1 MKTFLKQL
9 ENYNMFKK
17 LIERLKRYFPS
28 KEISDDIHRKNRD
41 SLARIFIF
49 SFLFGVIFCVVKL
62 SGSSLTH
69 LSLFYYA
76 SYVFFGITGFI
87 LCKTKSG
94 KYTPTVFCLLSFSLI
109 FLYYARTVPFTKA
122 LVYFI
127 GFIVAVEILMNLNP
141 VVLSAGV
148 IVFEILVILMIY
160 YGKASVNFT
169 YKENSIL
176 NMIFLTAIII
186 YISFWKRRGIINKYE
201 TEKEIE
207 LEKQKSEELLLNVLP
222 QNIMEQLRSKGNVE
236 PEAFE
241 NTSVLFCQVVNY
253 VELSARLGPEKL
265 VNELND
271 VFSVFDDIAEKNS
284 CTRIKTMGEIYM
296 AVCGLPE
303 PDPHHAEHS
312 VSCAKDFVEYI
323 QKYNETSDVQLQVRA
338 GVSSGS
344 VIAGIVGIK
353 KYIYDIFGDTVNT
366 AYRMKDLS
374 SAMQVKVSPM
384 TYELVKD
391 DFEFVKQNPIEVK
404 GKGQMETY
412 NLDI

>member
-1 MKTFLKQL
+1 
-9 ENYNMFKK
+9 MFKK
-17 LIERLKRYFPS
+17 LVERLKRYFPS
-28 KEISDDIHRKNRD
+28 KEISDDIHRKNRE
-41 SLARIFIF
+41 SLTRIYIF
-49 SFLFGVIFCVVKL
+49 SFLFGVVFFILKL
-62 SGSSLTH
+62 TGCSITH
-69 LSLFYYA
+69 LNLSYYG
-76 SYVFFGITGFI
+76 SYIFFGTTGFI

-94 KYTPTVFCLLSFSLI
+94 KYTPTVFCLLCFSFI

-141 VVLSAGV
+141 VVLSAGIIAFETIV
-148 IVFEILVILMIY
+148 IFMILV
-160 YGKASVNFT
+160 GKTSVKLN
-169 YKENSIL
+169 YRDNAIL
-176 NMIFLTAIII
+176 NMAILTAIII
-186 YISFWKRRGIINKYE
+186 YISFWKRRGVINKYE
-201 TEKEIE
+201 TEKAIE

-222 QNIMEQLRSKGNVE
+222 QNIMEQLRSKGKVE

-253 VELSARLGPEKL
+253 VELSVQLGPEKL
-265 VNELND
+265 VNVLND
-271 VFSVFDDIAEKNS
+271 VFSIFDDIVEKNS
-284 CTRIKTMGEIYM
+284 CMRIKTMGEIYM

-303 PDPHHAEHS
+303 PDQHHAEHS
-312 VSCAKDFVEYI
+312 VACAKEFVEYI
-323 QKYNETSDVQLQVRA
+323 QKYNETSEVQLQVRA
-338 GVSSGS
+338 GVSSGN

-366 AYRMKDLS
+366 AYRMKGLS

-391 DFEFVKQNPIEVK
+391 DFEFIKQNPIEVK